1 MDRDLIN
8 QKSHILAD
16 VSHEKARHGQG
27 IRVHYRG
34 EHIGYLKEN
43 GGPSGGYCCFD
54 TGHGYLDRSG
64 PSTVKATLK
73 LVEWHQNQQSQ

>member
-1 MDRDLIN
+1 MDRDLLK

-43 GGPSGGYCCFD
+43 SGPSGGYCCFD

-64 PSTVKATLK
+64 PTTVKATLK